1 MVLAAVG
8 MLFSGISTAL
18 QVKSSLDQG
27 KAAVA
32 TAKYNDRN
40 AQAEARNNELEFM
53 EATKRARINQRKQM
67 STLRSRLSTQGTRTD
82 TGPALD
88 ILGETAGNFQLAI
101 SDAARA
107 TNMQASAIRQAGKMG
122 KMGIWE
128 AKQVKKAATM
138 QAIGTGIQGITS
150 AVSAYGHN
158 KFSGAIK

>member
-122 KMGIWE
+122 IWE

-158 KFSGAIK
+158 KYSGAIK

>member
-8 MLFSGISTAL
+8 MLFNGISTAL

-32 TAKYNDRN
+32 TAQYNDRN
-40 AQAEARNNELEFM
+40 AQAEARNTEAEFM

-67 STLRSRLSTQGTRTD
+67 STLRAQLSTQGTRTD

-88 ILGETAGNFQLAI
+88 LLGETAGNFQLAI

-107 TNMQASAIRQAGKMG
+107 TNMQASAIRQQG

-128 AKQVKKAATM
+128 AKQVQKAAKL

-150 AVSAYGHN
+150 AVAAYGHN
-158 KFSGAIK
+158 KYSGAIK